1 MARDKVVTS
10 EPVPGSTWDKY
21 RKKPVVIS
29 ARQMPV
35 PFKVETL
42 EGWLEG
48 KPGDWLIEG
57 VKGELYPCADDVFQ
71 LTYEA
76 VDE

>member
-1 MARDKVVTS
+1 MSRNKVVTA
-10 EPVPGSTWDKY
+10 EPVLGDSWCKY

-35 PFKVETL
+35 PFKVETM

-57 VKGELYPCADDVFQ
+57 VKGELYPCDDEVFK